1 VKLQSLSA
9 SQPLKFRLALWW
21 LGIEAWWWSL
31 PPVLRAPAWR
41 GLWALLLALALLLIF
56 AQVVRQSVRQGEL
69 LRIAVATHAEA
80 VARCNALRGARM
92 KESCLARLNAPP
104 EDDAAAA
111 ADDSAL
117 LARR

>member
-1 VKLQSLSA
+1 MMKLPE
-9 SQPLKFRLALWW
+9 QPDWPALRRELTLRW
-21 LGIEAWWWSL
+21 LGVEAWWWTL

-69 LRIAVATHAEA
+69 LRVAVTTRAEA
-80 VARCNALRGARM
+80 VARCNALRGLHM

-104 EDDAAAA
+104 QDGVAA
-111 ADDSAL
+111 ADDSEP